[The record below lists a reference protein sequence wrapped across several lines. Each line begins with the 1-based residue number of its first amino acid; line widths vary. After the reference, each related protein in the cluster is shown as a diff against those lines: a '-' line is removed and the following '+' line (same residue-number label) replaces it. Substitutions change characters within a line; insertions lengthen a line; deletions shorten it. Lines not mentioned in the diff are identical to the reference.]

1 MKMKKSNFMT
11 LYFFLGQDRQIQPLS
26 CFSQTT
32 GEAGVCMFAWNCVEA
47 GGNHLG
53 TCIDRFYFGSCCKL
67 PEVIASNE
75 LEQGQAPDGI
85 VPGNLESVGE
95 PPVAAPGDAIGNT

>member
-1 MKMKKSNFMT
+1 
-11 LYFFLGQDRQIQPLS
+11 
-26 CFSQTT
+26 
-32 GEAGVCMFAWNCVEA
+32 MFAWNCVEA

-75 LEQGQAPDGI
+75 LGPDGI
-85 VPGNLESVGE
+85 VPANLDNGEAGNLSQVPIAT
-95 PPVAAPGDAIGNT
+95 PPDAIGNLFIIS

>member
-1 MKMKKSNFMT
+1 M
-11 LYFFLGQDRQIQPLS
+11 
-26 CFSQTT
+26 
-32 GEAGVCMFAWNCVEA
+32 CMFAWNCVEA

-75 LEQGQAPDGI
+75 LGPGQAPDGI
-85 VPGNLESVGE
+85 VPANLDNGEAGNLSQVTIAT
-95 PPVAAPGDAIGNT
+95 PPDAIGNLFIIS